1 MRLAGSPEVYQAL
14 AQHFASDD
22 VPEGAAHHLAA
33 EVMAHGEEMD
43 TSVERFFQ
51 IRQQLL
57 EQGYDEQAAEHLAV
71 EMMEQEQE
79 S

>member
-14 AQHFASDD
+14 AQHFSSDD

-33 EVMAHGEEMD
+33 EVMTHGDEMD
-43 TSVERFFQ
+43 TDVERFFQ
-51 IRQQLL
+51 IYQQLL
-57 EQGYDEQAAEHLAV
+57 EQGYGEQAAEHLAV
-71 EMMEQEQE
+71 EIMEKE

>member
-14 AQHFASDD
+14 AQHFSSDD

-33 EVMAHGEEMD
+33 EVMAHGDEVD
-43 TSVERFFQ
+43 TDVERFFAVY
-51 IRQQLL
+51 QQLL

-71 EMMEQEQE
+71 EIMEKE

>member
-14 AQHFASDD
+14 AQHFVSDD
-22 VPEGAAHHLAA
+22 VPEGAAHHMAA
-33 EVMAHGEEMD
+33 EVMAHGDDVD

-51 IRQQLL
+51 IYRQLL
-57 EQGYDEQAAEHLAV
+57 EQGYDERAAEHLAI
-71 EMMEQEQE
+71 EIMEQE

>member
-14 AQHFASDD
+14 AQHFASDEI
-22 VPEGAAHHLAA
+22 PEGAAHHLAA
-33 EVMAHGEEMD
+33 EVMAHGDEVD
-43 TSVERFFQ
+43 TDVERFFAVY
-51 IRQQLL
+51 QQLL

-71 EMMEQEQE
+71 EIMEKE